1 MNNQGQ
7 QIYFAAE
14 GESIEMLKT
23 EKNVNCLMVFSLYI
37 NKPVMYCCNPIQR
50 NLFA

>member
-14 GESIEMLKT
+14 GESIDL
-23 EKNVNCLMVFSLYI
+23 
-37 NKPVMYCCNPIQR
+37 
-50 NLFA
+50 